1 MRKYEKSL
9 KALIISILVV
19 FTIIHLGLEN
29 FSYAE
34 NLPDLA
40 ITEIKIT
47 QIELSNDYYPKL
59 IKATISYT
67 WQNQGT
73 EIALSH
79 PDHVRLFD
87 PKGNTV
93 PLISTA
99 GNYGSNNDYIITPM
113 GNVRPEDGV
122 IEVTSNGGVYAFI
135 TKDWIPGEYTVRVEL
150 DANNIISESDETN
163 NILEKKL
170 LVSVPIPRDGPFT
183 LPCSMQEKG
192 DGVFTSS
199 CNGIYENGM
208 AKAKVGINYGSGL
221 FPIKNYVAVG
231 YFIDKNG
238 NQGPNIKVTLDQIN
252 PKESKELV
260 FVNPISGF
268 VSEFKMQ
275 MLGGKIVTSEPKPVI
290 TCPDGFDLS
299 SDGKCVIAP
308 GRPKIESK
316 TELKTSKS
324 SSTVQLN
331 GKTFD
336 ITYEATGLTIY
347 TIQADTSSATITV
360 SLANVDASGTLQIV
374 FDRSFFDSR
383 TNNSDDQF
391 LVLADGAE
399 AQFTEIKT
407 DASRTLTITVPAGT
421 NNVDIV
427 SQGNTN
433 FGNSVSKNSKP
444 SETKTTVIPPTPT
457 KTKPLACG
465 NGTVLDS
472 KTNTCIVASAT
483 ISTQTTPAKATT
495 ETNTVSKATPA
506 KATTETNTVSK
517 ATPAKATDSVKKT
530 DEKTKRI
537 ELAKEKAKERVLKAK
552 ELAKQ
557 KVKSKSK

>member
-1 MRKYEKSL
+1 MQIKTCSILIFSVIIILGPSSFENAFANHETSL
-9 KALIISILVV
+9 KPISPSILLPSCGPDHPDCRNAPISKSDSLVFEMHSSGVYSPIGRFEISLDNQLNQFKNDGSCESATCSPAITVTKIQENIHQISINAQTLSDGD
-19 FTIIHLGLEN
+19 H
-29 FSYAE
+29 A
-34 NLPDLA
+34 
-40 ITEIKIT
+40 IKIDS
-47 QIELSNDYYPKL
+47 INW
-59 IKATISYT
+59 I
-67 WQNQGT
+67 
-73 EIALSH
+73 
-79 PDHVRLFD
+79 
-87 PKGNTV
+87 
-93 PLISTA
+93 
-99 GNYGSNNDYIITPM
+99 
-113 GNVRPEDGV
+113 DGV
-122 IEVTSNGGVYAFI
+122 VGGGKRTLTATYQFSIGNA
-135 TKDWIPGEYTVRVEL
+135 KPQ
-150 DANNIISESDETN
+150 
-163 NILEKKL
+163 
-170 LVSVPIPRDGPFT
+170 DGPFT

-399 AQFTEIKT
+399 VQFTEIKT
-407 DASRTLTITVPAGT
+407 NASRTLTITVPAGT

-506 KATTETNTVSK
+506 KSTTETNTVSK
-517 ATPAKATDSVKKT
+517 ATPAKSTTETNTVSKATPAKSTDFFKKT

-537 ELAKEKAKERVLKAK
+537 EVAKEKAKEQ
-552 ELAKQ
+552 AKQ
-557 KVKSKSK
+557 KAKSKSK

>member
-1 MRKYEKSL
+1 MQIKTCSILIFSVIIILGPSSFENAFANHETSL
-9 KALIISILVV
+9 KPISPSILLPSCGPDHPDCRNAPISKSDSLVFEMHASGVYSPIGRFEISLDNQLNQFKNDGSCESATCSPAITVTKIQENIHQISINAQTLSDGD
-19 FTIIHLGLEN
+19 H
-29 FSYAE
+29 A
-34 NLPDLA
+34 
-40 ITEIKIT
+40 IKIDS
-47 QIELSNDYYPKL
+47 INW
-59 IKATISYT
+59 I
-67 WQNQGT
+67 
-73 EIALSH
+73 
-79 PDHVRLFD
+79 
-87 PKGNTV
+87 
-93 PLISTA
+93 
-99 GNYGSNNDYIITPM
+99 
-113 GNVRPEDGV
+113 DGV
-122 IEVTSNGGVYAFI
+122 VGGGKRTLTATYQFSIGNA
-135 TKDWIPGEYTVRVEL
+135 KPQ
-150 DANNIISESDETN
+150 
-163 NILEKKL
+163 
-170 LVSVPIPRDGPFT
+170 DGPFT

-275 MLGGKIVTSEPKPVI
+275 MLGGELITLEPKPVI

-299 SDGKCVIAP
+299 GDGKCVIAP
-308 GRPKIESK
+308 GRPMTVDDLSDEEKQRVEEEIKLLKTKYWYKTESK
-316 TELKTSKS
+316 TSQS
-324 SSTVQLN
+324 SSVQVQVN
-331 GKTFD
+331 GKSYNVK
-336 ITYEATGLTIY
+336 YEVTGLTVDAIE
-347 TIQADTSSATITV
+347 ANTSSATITV

-383 TNNSDDQF
+383 TGNSDDQF

-407 DASRTLTITVPAGT
+407 NASRTLTITVPAGT
-421 NNVDIV
+421 NNIDII

-433 FGNSVSKNSKP
+433 FGNNISKNSKP
-444 SETKTTVIPPTPT
+444 SETKTTVIPPIPT

-506 KATTETNTVSK
+506 KS
-517 ATPAKATDSVKKT
+517 TDFFKKT

-537 ELAKEKAKERVLKAK
+537 EVAKEKAKEQ
-552 ELAKQ
+552 AKQ
-557 KVKSKSK
+557 KAKSKSK